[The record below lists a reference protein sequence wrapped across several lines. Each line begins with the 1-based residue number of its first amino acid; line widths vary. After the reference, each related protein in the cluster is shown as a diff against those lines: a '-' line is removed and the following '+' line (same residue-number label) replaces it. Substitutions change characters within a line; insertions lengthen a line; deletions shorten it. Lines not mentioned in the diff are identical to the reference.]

1 MLNSVRY
8 LEHIWW
14 DQASALKQANLLP
27 SHVAYP
33 TPEGNTNSKWLRL
46 PVSGAES
53 AEMLVD
59 ESKGTSNAMLWG
71 GWGVVDE
78 GGNGGV

>member
-1 MLNSVRY
+1 MLTSVRHY

-33 TPEGNTNSKWLRL
+33 TPEGNTKWLRL

-59 ESKGTSNAMLWG
+59 ESKGTSNTMLG
-71 GWGVVDE
+71 KGWGVVDVKDSE
-78 GGNGGV
+78 D